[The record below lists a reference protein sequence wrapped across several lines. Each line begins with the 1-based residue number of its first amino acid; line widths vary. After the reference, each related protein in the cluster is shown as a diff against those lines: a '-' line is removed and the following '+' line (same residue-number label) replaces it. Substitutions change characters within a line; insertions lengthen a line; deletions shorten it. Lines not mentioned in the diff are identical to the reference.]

1 MDGWA
6 YVAGSLNL
14 GLVSIAHSHASNI
27 VCTYLL
33 LGVYMHM
40 RCNLHQSHT
49 TLERGGHL
57 GEELIRGSLREL
69 DTKTQCLEAWTWRA
83 RLALV
88 QHATHPLRA
97 GHATILG
104 SIDRVVEGHRSSS

>member
-1 MDGWA
+1 MDGVA
-6 YVAGSLNL
+6 CVAGKPNL

-40 RCNLHQSHT
+40 RSNLHQSHT

-57 GEELIRGSLREL
+57 GELIRGSLREL
-69 DTKTQCLEAWTWRA
+69 DTKTLCLEAWTWRA
-83 RLALV
+83 RLPLV
-88 QHATHPLRA
+88 PHATYPLRA
-97 GHATILG
+97 GDATIL
-104 SIDRVVEGHRSSS
+104 